1 MILSRNPQSSEGE
14 KYEAMKRI
22 RDEVLSFSSS
32 PLYAYRT
39 ENNYLP
45 VIGEGSHEAHIVF
58 VGEAPGKNEAE
69 TGRPFCGASGKVL
82 DELLLSIGLS
92 REQIYITN
100 IVKDRPPANRDPSPE
115 EIALYAPY
123 LDRQLAIIQPR
134 VVVTLGRFS
143 MEYLFNRYGLAEK
156 LLSISK
162 MHGKIFE
169 GKAPYGPITL
179 VPLYHPAVALYNRS
193 SKETLLADMVL
204 LKKFL

>member
-1 MILSRNPQSSEGE
+1 
-14 KYEAMKRI
+14 
-22 RDEVLSFSSS
+22 
-32 PLYAYRT
+32 
-39 ENNYLP
+39 
-45 VIGEGSHEAHIVF
+45 
-58 VGEAPGKNEAE
+58 
-69 TGRPFCGASGKVL
+69 VL

-92 REQIYITN
+92 RKQIYITN

-156 LLSISK
+156 LLPISK

-193 SKETLLADMVL
+193 SKEILLADMVE